1 MEKEAIKIFNKISYM
16 YSTVVTTFVSV
27 FGGEK
32 FLFLGYLIL
41 NVLDY
46 ITGIIK
52 ARVTKTEKSNRGI
65 IGIIKKVCYWILIFI
80 SFLISFLLVEIGT
93 KININLNFIMFFGWF
108 TLVCLIINETRSII
122 ENLVEIGI
130 NVPSFLIK
138 GLEIYEKI
146 IETTIEDNTKK

>member
-1 MEKEAIKIFNKISYM
+1 
-16 YSTVVTTFVSV
+16 
-27 FGGEK
+27 
-32 FLFLGYLIL
+32 
-41 NVLDY
+41 
-46 ITGIIK
+46 
-52 ARVTKTEKSNRGI
+52 
-65 IGIIKKVCYWILIFI
+65 
-80 SFLISFLLVEIGT
+80 
-93 KININLNFIMFFGWF
+93 MFFGWF